1 LRALKGATP
10 RAFTDHRTA
19 DGYQYRR
26 YCRAIVERLGKL
38 PDSAQ
43 ETLRAAGVL
52 AVDLQAIQ
60 RDLEHARARKRHRDV
75 ARLRRQLTPMRTQ
88 LLTLERR
95 LEELAASR
103 PRSFADAVRRASG
116 AAS

>member
-1 LRALKGATP
+1 VRRLKGAIP
-10 RAFTDHRTA
+10 RAFTSHKSA

-26 YCRAIVERLGKL
+26 YVGAIVERLRNL
-38 PDSAQ
+38 PESAQ

-60 RDLEHARARKRHRDV
+60 RDLELAKARRRHRDV

-95 LEELAASR
+95 LEELAAAQ
-103 PRSFADAVRRASG
+103 PQSFADAVRRTKGAS
-116 AAS
+116 A